1 MIKPITLLTAFTL
14 GMSLSCPSQALPLDR
29 IQLPQGFSID
39 IYAENIENARQMALG
54 DNGTVFVGSRKAGNV
69 YALIDTNH
77 DFKADKKI
85 IVATDLFMPSGI
97 AFHQG
102 SLYVAEVD
110 KIWRYPDIEKS
121 LPTIPKAELVFDK
134 LPNKSHHGWKFIA
147 FGPDGKLYVPVG
159 APCNVCESELPFA
172 SILKLDP
179 DSQLADNQLTGSQ
192 QTQTKKAGSTQQ
204 DSMQTTIVAQGVR
217 NSVGFDFH
225 PVTGEL
231 WFTDNGRDMMGDDL
245 PDDEL
250 NRVSQTGQHFGFP
263 YVHNNNIADPEFT
276 NPEIAKLNT
285 PPALT
290 LGAHVAALGMEFY
303 QGQQF
308 PAEYKNTILIAQHGS
323 WNRSNKV
330 GYRIMKVVLNG
341 NTVSDYSPFATG
353 WLNGEQSWG
362 RPVDV
367 MTLADGSIL
376 VSDDFANA
384 VYRISYTK

>member
-179 DSQLADNQLTGSQ
+179 DSQLTDNQLTGSQ

-225 PVTGEL
+225 PITGEL

-384 VYRISYTK
+384 VYRISYTE

>member
-1 MIKPITLLTAFTL
+1 MIKPITLLTALTL

-179 DSQLADNQLTGSQ
+179 DSQLTDNQLTGSQ
-192 QTQTKKAGSTQQ
+192 QTQTQKAGSTQQ

>member
-192 QTQTKKAGSTQQ
+192 QTQTKKTGSTQQ